1 MVRRISR
8 LCVMDTLMTADPAC
22 MRKNDLPPGRETVTS
37 ARARVRG
44 KSCYTYVLDGRVVLG
59 GQAVD
64 GARNTA
70 EHKAKAG
77 T

>member
-37 ARARVRG
+37 ARARVRD
-44 KSCYTYVLDGRVVLG
+44 KSCYTCVLDGVVLG
-59 GQAVD
+59 GRAVD
-64 GARNTA
+64 SARNTA
-70 EHKAKAG
+70 EHEAKDG

>member
-22 MRKNDLPPGRETVTS
+22 MRKNDLPPGRETS
-37 ARARVRG
+37 ARARVRD
-44 KSCYTYVLDGRVVLG
+44 KSCYTYVLDGVVLG
-59 GQAVD
+59 GRAVD

-70 EHKAKAG
+70 EHEAKDG